1 MGVGLGAAVE
11 ATDAVG
17 VAVTGATDVAAVGRD
32 VNVATRSGIA
42 PHATKRIASSTARA
56 LILLG

>member
-1 MGVGLGAAVE
+1 MGVGLGAAVG

-17 VAVTGATDVAAVGRD
+17 VAVGGATDVAAVGRD
-32 VNVATRSGIA
+32 VKVATRSGIA
-42 PHATKRIASSTARA
+42 PHATKRIASGTASA